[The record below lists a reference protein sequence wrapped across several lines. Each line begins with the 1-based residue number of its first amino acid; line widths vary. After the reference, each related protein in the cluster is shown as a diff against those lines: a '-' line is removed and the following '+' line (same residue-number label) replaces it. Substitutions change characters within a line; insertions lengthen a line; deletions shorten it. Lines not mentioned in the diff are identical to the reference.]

1 MPLVHHKNNPHRRVY
16 LEHLIDFRDHF
27 PAHSYVCPGGHQ
39 QRVFPC
45 VFFLIKGY
53 YFIIDPLLFLLETK
67 VPIPEE
73 FGVINSL
80 VKMQLLEQN
89 ITTVQYSFYILI
101 FMEKI
106 SVTIVSNSRSITV
119 NNAILQLQNTTTINL
134 AMVMTHSIQLKSI

>member
-1 MPLVHHKNNPHRRVY
+1 MFVLVAINNVSF
-16 LEHLIDFRDHF
+16 L
-27 PAHSYVCPGGHQ
+27 
-39 QRVFPC
+39 VF
-45 VFFLIKGY
+45 FFLIKGY
-53 YFIIDPLLFLLETK
+53 YFIIDPLPFLLETK